1 MHHPPRNV
9 RLRIINLER
18 QDLFWTLLI
27 QIVPFMPIRRFDL
40 NSFKLSLGIDNP
52 EGNEIG
58 IWDTV
63 CSCNTKGIF
72 ADGLERTPSVD
83 DLKAVF
89 EKVFG
94 FVGQKKSCATGGV
107 RVGVVDVCTVCRC
120 GEDLP
125 YM

>member
-1 MHHPPRNV
+1 
-9 RLRIINLER
+9 
-18 QDLFWTLLI
+18 
-27 QIVPFMPIRRFDL
+27 MPIRRFDL

-52 EGNEIG
+52 KGNEIG
-58 IWDTV
+58 IGNAI
-63 CSCNTKGIF
+63 CSRNTEGISV
-72 ADGLERTPSVD
+72 DGLNRTPSVD

-94 FVGQKKSCATGGV
+94 FVGQEKAYTISGV

-125 YM
+125 